1 MGPDV
6 ERDSANHK
14 QRLPLNGRGRWWRGG
29 EGGGEVT
36 SLWGI
41 VGIEVPIILYTYK
54 HARAHARCQSRYI
67 NAQYLPPSI
76 SVPLFRAHI
85 IARTRTHGVN

>member
-1 MGPDV
+1 MGV
-6 ERDSANHK
+6 GGGA
-14 QRLPLNGRGRWWRGG
+14 GGGG
-29 EGGGEVT
+29 EGGGEVR

-67 NAQYLPPSI
+67 NA
-76 SVPLFRAHI
+76 H
-85 IARTRTHGVN
+85 